1 MSRRSSSSDSAVYVN
16 FSERER
22 RADVEK
28 AARLYETRR
37 DRVEPSYV
45 FPAPSG
51 EKGLARTVIRAK
63 RVLLGL
69 ILFLSI
75 I

>member
-16 FSERER
+16 FLERER

-37 DRVEPSYV
+37 DRVNPSYV

-51 EKGLARTVIRAK
+51 ERG
-63 RVLLGL
+63 
-69 ILFLSI
+69 
-75 I
+75 